1 MIMFIFSADNYSD
14 NYNDNLSIEWQDL
27 IKAIIGRYDN
37 IYYISIDD
45 NSR

>member
-1 MIMFIFSADNYSD
+1 MFIFSADNYSD